1 MPRGD
6 RTGPLGL
13 GPMTGRRAGYCAGYN
28 MPGYA
33 NPAVPRYGAGFGGG
47 FGGGFR
53 AGLGWRGGGYW
64 GTPRWQYPAPA
75 PLTPQQESEALKAE
89 ANWLKNQLEAI
100 EKRIEELENR

>member
-6 RTGPLGL
+6 RTGPLGF
-13 GPMTGRRAGYCAGYN
+13 GPRTGRRAGFCAGYN

-33 NPAVPRYGAGFGGG
+33 NPAIPRYGAGFGGG

-53 AGLGWRGGGYW
+53 AVLGWRSGDYW

-75 PLTPQQESEALKAE
+75 PLTQQQESEILKAE

-100 EKRIEELENR
+100 EKRIEELENI